1 MRYVSLMLSVFVLAL
16 ALVVPAHAAAPEAD
30 PPVTV
35 YDEQGNVIYSNELGT
50 QSEFLYKSF
59 EEYTVTEGFLLLFL
73 ILAFCVLTFYI
84 VKGVF

>member
-1 MRYVSLMLSVFVLAL
+1 MRYFSLMLSVFVLAL
-16 ALVVPAHAAAPEAD
+16 TLVVPAHATAPEVD

-35 YDEQGNVIYSNELGT
+35 YDEEGNVVYSNEIET

-73 ILAFCVLTFYI
+73 ILAFCVLLFCI
-84 VKGVF
+84 VRGLF

>member
-1 MRYVSLMLSVFVLAL
+1 MRYISLALSVFVLL
-16 ALVVPAHAAAPEAD
+16 LVLVVPAHAAYSED

-35 YDEQGNVIYSNELGT
+35 YDENGDIVYSNEIET

-73 ILAFCVLTFYI
+73 VLAFCALLWRI
-84 VKGVF
+84 VRGVF